1 MIQAVIF
8 KPLLLLF
15 SWCGNR
21 VGPVTGI
28 ETVFN
33 RLAPSQASFARLVNM
48 AAAAS
53 AGKGRGYHKVTLGKT
68 VFEVDVRYM
77 NLKPIGRGA
86 CVG

>member
-1 MIQAVIF
+1 
-8 KPLLLLF
+8 
-15 SWCGNR
+15 
-21 VGPVTGI
+21 
-28 ETVFN
+28 
-33 RLAPSQASFARLVNM
+33 M

-86 CVG
+86 